1 MCPPAPPSPAGQGSL
16 VQRELSRPKTA
27 TEGLSKVAG
36 YFGDDLCRAPNPPLV
51 MTAGAD
57 APLCATG
64 PGGRWGFPVFRRGRC
79 PHRPAAAH
87 PRSTG
92 RGGALSPPVS
102 PRGDGCCDRICRGRP
117 VCRPVNGSR
126 EEACPG
132 GHIGPPLREAR
143 RRSGTNGNRRENGP
157 FPAGRGGARPLQGRR
172 RQCAASGPPGSSAPT
187 PCGGE
192 GRRGAPGAWL
202 PPLRNRR
209 KTCWVGTVPALRE
222 SGKTKKHPP
231 RRVLFLLRRW
241 PGPGSWQRRG
251 PPGGSRRSRG
261 PSPGG
266 RLPGAPGPR
275 PASA

>member
-1 MCPPAPPSPAGQGSL
+1 M
-16 VQRELSRPKTA
+16 
-27 TEGLSKVAG
+27 
-36 YFGDDLCRAPNPPLV
+36 
-51 MTAGAD
+51 
-57 APLCATG
+57 
-64 PGGRWGFPVFRRGRC
+64 
-79 PHRPAAAH
+79 
-87 PRSTG
+87 
-92 RGGALSPPVS
+92 
-102 PRGDGCCDRICRGRP
+102 
-117 VCRPVNGSR
+117 CRPVNRSR

-132 GHIGPPLREAR
+132 RHIGLPLRGGGGAPEPTRIGAER
-143 RRSGTNGNRRENGP
+143 TP
-157 FPAGRGGARPLQGRR
+157 CARGGTEPAPYRRR

-209 KTCWVGTVPALRE
+209 KACWAGTVPALRE

-251 PPGGSRRSRG
+251 SPGRSRRSRR

>member
-102 PRGDGCCDRICRGRP
+102 PRGDGCCDRTCRGRP

-132 GHIGPPLREAR
+132 GHIGPPLRGEGGIPEPTRIGAER
-143 RRSGTNGNRRENGP
+143 TP
-157 FPAGRGGARPLQGRR
+157 CARGGAEPAPYRGTGAGRR
-172 RQCAASGPPGSSAPT
+172 WKHHRECAKRAIRGIGSRG
-187 PCGGE
+187 CCGE
-192 GRRGAPGAWL
+192 GHL
-202 PPLRNRR
+202 RR
-209 KTCWVGTVPALRE
+209 K
-222 SGKTKKHPP
+222 
-231 RRVLFLLRRW
+231 
-241 PGPGSWQRRG
+241 
-251 PPGGSRRSRG
+251 
-261 PSPGG
+261 
-266 RLPGAPGPR
+266 
-275 PASA
+275 